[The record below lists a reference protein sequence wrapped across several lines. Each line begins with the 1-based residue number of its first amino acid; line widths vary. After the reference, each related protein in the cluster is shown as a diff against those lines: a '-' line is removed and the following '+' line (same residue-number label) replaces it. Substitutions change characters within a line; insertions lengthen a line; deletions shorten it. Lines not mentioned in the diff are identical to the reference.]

1 MNSLIKQDGIE
12 TRILLIRGQRIM
24 IDRDLAELFDVET
37 KYLNRQVRRNIE
49 RFSGEFMFRLTRREK
64 NELVTNWHRFTI
76 LKHSS
81 SLPYAFTE
89 HGVAM
94 LATVLNSKLAV
105 KASIRIIKAFI
116 KLRRFILTH
125 KQLAKKLKQLES
137 KVEKHDG
144 EIQSIFEAI
153 RNLTLLPEKPKR
165 KIGFYVD

>member
-49 RFSGEFMFRLTRREK
+49 RFPREFMFKLSKRER
-64 NELVTNWHRFTI
+64 NELVTNWHRFKI
-76 LKHSS
+76 LKHSTN
-81 SLPYAFTE
+81 LPYVFTE

-94 LATVLNSKLAV
+94 LATVLNSAVAV

-116 KLRRFILTH
+116 KLRGFISTH
-125 KQLAKKLKQLES
+125 KQLGKKLKQLENR
-137 KVEKHDG
+137 VDKHDG

-153 RNLTLLPEKPKR
+153 RNLMSIPERPKR
-165 KIGFYVD
+165 RIGFYVN